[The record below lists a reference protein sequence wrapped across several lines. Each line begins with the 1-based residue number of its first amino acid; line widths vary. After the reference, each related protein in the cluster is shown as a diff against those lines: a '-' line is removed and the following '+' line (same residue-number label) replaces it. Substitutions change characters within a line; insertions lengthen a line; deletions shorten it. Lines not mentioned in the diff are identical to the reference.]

1 MLAGAAGVIA
11 VVLVVLFLSA
21 IVSAI
26 RGRRAAAVRQ
36 EPVFGRARNDTAR
49 LEASL
54 PDRGKGPTGA
64 SLPLLE
70 PRRRFSWG
78 VLVLAFVVGFG
89 GGAAGYF
96 LSAAGEFGSL
106 ARTVSS
112 LVGAGSSSA
121 EASGLAI
128 LSESAGAA
136 PSGDAAA
143 LPAEVEKRL
152 SEFAGKL
159 RERLPRDAGP
169 EIALTTVE
177 IRGMTLSLGYSV
189 GRALEDSEV
198 PDFDGYIMRTVK
210 SLFCG
215 KDAKELRFLN
225 DNGVSFHMTYDDL
238 GGDVVARLT
247 VPPNFCA

>member
-1 MLAGAAGVIA
+1 V
-11 VVLVVLFLSA
+11 LSA

-26 RGRRAAAVRQ
+26 RSRRKAAAIRQ
-36 EPVFGRARNDTAR
+36 EPSFGRVRMDTAR

-54 PDRGKGPTGA
+54 PDRGSAKKAADAP
-64 SLPLLE
+64 PVLLE

-96 LSAAGEFGSL
+96 LSSTGRFDSAFRIVSGLIGTASTAGE
-106 ARTVSS
+106 
-112 LVGAGSSSA
+112 A
-121 EASGLAI
+121 EGLGI
-128 LSESAGAA
+128 PSESAAGDRSAA
-136 PSGDAAA
+136 SAD
-143 LPAEVEKRL
+143 VTKRL
-152 SEFAGKL
+152 ADFAGKL
-159 RERLPRDAGP
+159 KERLPRDAGP
-169 EIALTTVE
+169 EMALTSVE
-177 IRGMTLSLGYSV
+177 VDGLMLSLGYSV
-189 GRALEDSEV
+189 GRALEEAEI
-198 PDFDGYIMRTVK
+198 PAFDGYVMRTVK

-247 VPPNFCA
+247 LPPNFCA